1 MDAPVSAAA
10 GSRWV
15 RPAAVAGTF
24 YPADPRELELLL
36 DRCFADAVVPQRGA
50 SVPEALVVPHAGL
63 VYSGPVAASAY
74 LRLIDAKE
82 RIRRVV
88 LIGPSHRVPVRGIAL
103 SGADA
108 FATPLGEVPVD
119 AAGRTLALGSPQVR
133 VDDEAHR
140 WEHCLEVQ
148 LPFLQRVLG
157 DFGIVPLVTGACLT
171 EVVADLLGALWGGA
185 ETLVVVSTDLS
196 HYHRYEQ
203 AVRLDATTA
212 AEVVAGRADAI
223 GDHDACGSHSLRG
236 LLAVSAREGAQI
248 ELLDLRNSG
257 DTAGDRDRVVGYGA
271 FVLT

>member
-1 MDAPVSAAA
+1 MDSSV
-10 GSRWV
+10 GSRRV
-15 RPAAVAGTF
+15 RYPAVAGTF
-24 YPADPRELELLL
+24 YPAGRDDLEALL
-36 DRCFADAVVPQRGA
+36 DRCFAEAVVPPA
-50 SVPEALVVPHAGL
+50 DVPVPKALVVPHAGL

-74 LRLIDAKE
+74 LRLKGAE
-82 RIRRVV
+82 SFVRRVV
-88 LIGPSHRVPVRGIAL
+88 LIGPSHRVPVGGIAL
-103 SGADA
+103 SGDDA

-119 AAGRTLALGSPQVR
+119 VAGRALALGSPQVR
-133 VDDEAHR
+133 VDDDAHR

-157 DFGIVPLVTGACLT
+157 GFEIVPLLTGACPT
-171 EVVADLLGALWGGA
+171 EVVADLLGALWGGP

-203 AVRLDATTA
+203 AVRLDAVTA

-236 LLAVSAREGAQI
+236 LLAVSAREGAAI
-248 ELLDLRNSG
+248 ELVDLRNSG